1 MYLLI
6 IILIGA
12 YIYLDYHNNTSSN
25 KRAIEILDSKFV
37 NGEISEE
44 EYVNKKT
51 LIER

>member
-1 MYLLI
+1 MFWL
-6 IILIGA
+6 ILILVGV
-12 YIYLDYHNNTSSN
+12 YIYMDYYKNTSEG
-25 KRAIEILDSKFV
+25 KRAIEILNSKFV